1 MTRVGFYLHVTLWC
15 ALLALFLALGIP
27 IVGPA
32 VRENKLGPID
42 PNHSTDSYLSGLTH
56 IRNGSQLFSNL
67 IDTLPRDKSLII
79 FVNPESPPSAFLGM
93 LVAYLSWPLDVRIVK
108 VRPETLEREITS
120 ANSSSIAGFFFCSVK
135 PPALLTGGTH
145 FGSEIV
151 FVPGGALGF
160 NQ

>member
-1 MTRVGFYLHVTLWC
+1 MTRVRFYLHATLWC

-27 IVGPA
+27 TVGPA
-32 VRENKLGPID
+32 VRENKLGPVE

-79 FVNPESPPSAFLGM
+79 FVNTESSPSEFLGM
-93 LVAYLSWPLDVRIVK
+93 LVAYLSWPVDVRIVK
-108 VRPETLEREITS
+108 VRPETLERQVS
-120 ANSSSIAGFFFCSVK
+120 AANSSSIAGFIFCSVK
-135 PPALLTGGTH
+135 PPASLTGGIH

-151 FVPGGALGF
+151 FVPGGAP
-160 NQ
+160 

>member
-1 MTRVGFYLHVTLWC
+1 MIRIRFYLHIALWC
-15 ALLALFLALGIP
+15 ALFALFFTLSIP
-27 IVGPA
+27 TVGPA
-32 VRENKLGPID
+32 ARENKLGPVD

-79 FVNPESPPSAFLGM
+79 FVNTESSPSEFLGM

-120 ANSSSIAGFFFCSVK
+120 ANSSSIAGFILCSIK
-135 PPALLTGGTH
+135 PPSSLTDGTR

-151 FVPGGALGF
+151 FVPGGGLGF
-160 NQ
+160 SQ